1 MFIVPPFVRRA
12 RFSSRLILAVCFS
25 LLASPIFAADPA
37 FTVTPDRASGVYAP
51 NEKVTWKVDVAGD
64 RAGLTALPYKVK
76 KDAQVVIST
85 GTIDLSAGPATITAS
100 REEPGAI
107 LAEIMSM
114 DKTKQLPVA
123 MGGAVI
129 SPEKIGPAAPAP
141 ADFDE
146 FWQGKLKEL
155 AAVPPN
161 PQLEKVDVSTVKN
174 GEGMECYKVSLDN
187 IRGTHVRGVLAK
199 PAKDGKYPA
208 MLMVNSAG
216 VSGLDKA
223 SIVGHAKAGWLVLNV
238 SAHDLPVDESD
249 AYYKELKEG
258 SLKNYFYIGSEDR
271 ETSYFVRMFL
281 GCARGAEYLASRSD
295 WNGEVLIVTGSSQ
308 GGLQSFATAALCPKI
323 TAVMANVAAGCDNFA
338 PLANPARAF
347 GWPYWLSNFG
357 PKGRDMEKVKQTAGY
372 FDGINFAA
380 RIKAPTLVGVA
391 LLDIAARPAGVIAA
405 YNAIPA
411 PKELIIM
418 ATSDHYGSKGAQ
430 LPFFNTFIKWKDALQ
445 KGKPLPL
452 PPQTTTA
459 AN

>member
-1 MFIVPPFVRRA
+1 MC
-12 RFSSRLILAVCFS
+12 LS
-25 LLASPIFAADPA
+25 LLASPLLAADPA
-37 FTVTPDRASGVYAP
+37 FTVTPDHATGVYAP
-51 NEKVTWKVDVAGD
+51 NEKVTWTVDVVGD
-64 RAGLTALPYKVK
+64 RAGMTALPYKVK
-76 KDAQVVIST
+76 KDAQGVIGT
-85 GTIDLSAGPATITAS
+85 GTIDLSAGPATIIGS
-100 REEPGAI
+100 REEPGAL

-114 DKTKQLPVA
+114 DTTKQLPLA

-146 FWQGKLKEL
+146 FWKAKLQEL

-161 PQLEKVDVSTVKN
+161 PQLEKVDIATLKN
-174 GEGMECYKVSLDN
+174 AEGMECYKVSLDN

-199 PAKDGKYPA
+199 PSKDGKYPA

-216 VSGLDKA
+216 VSALDKA
-223 SIVGHAKAGWLVLNV
+223 SIVGQAKAGWLVLNV
-238 SAHDLPVDESD
+238 SAHDLPVDEAD
-249 AYYKELKEG
+249 AYYKNLKEG
-258 SLKNYFYIGSEDR
+258 ALKNYFYIGSEDR
-271 ETSYFVRMFL
+271 ETSYFLRMFL
-281 GCARGAEYLASRSD
+281 GCVRGAEYLASRPD

-323 TAVMANVAAGCDNFA
+323 TAVMANVAAGCDNLA

-357 PKGRDMEKVKQTAGY
+357 PKDRDMAKVKQTAGY

-380 RIKAPTLVGVA
+380 RIKAPSLVAVA

-418 ATSDHYGSKGAQ
+418 PLSDHHGSKGAQ
-430 LPFFNTFIKWKDALQ
+430 AAYFNTFIKWKDALQ

-452 PPQTTTA
+452 PPQATTA
-459 AN
+459 TN